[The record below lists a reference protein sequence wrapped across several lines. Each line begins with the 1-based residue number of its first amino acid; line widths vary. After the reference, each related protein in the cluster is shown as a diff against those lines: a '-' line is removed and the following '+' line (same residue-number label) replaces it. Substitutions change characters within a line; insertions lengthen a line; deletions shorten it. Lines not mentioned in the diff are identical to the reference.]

1 MHFAVH
7 KTSAHDTVYF
17 TIEDC
22 EDLEFV
28 IDHYLDYYEGS
39 MSYDD
44 DVLRRLRYL
53 MEQFQ
58 IMREQIAE
66 RRYLAGVRR

>member
-1 MHFAVH
+1 MHSTVS
-7 KTSAHDTVYF
+7 KTAAHDTPYF
-17 TIEDC
+17 TIQDC

-28 IDHYLDYYEGS
+28 IDHYLDYYEDS

-44 DVLRRLRYL
+44 EVHLRLRCL

-58 IMREQIAE
+58 IMRGQIAE
-66 RRYLAGVRR
+66 RSHSAGE